1 MVPPVFD
8 LIAEMSGASPDD
20 LYATFNMGVGMVLVV
35 AADRAPEVLEAAG
48 PGAAR
53 IGEVVP
59 GAGVLRA

>member
-1 MVPPVFD
+1 VFD
-8 LIAEMSGASPDD
+8 LIARASGASPDD
-20 LYATFNMGVGMVLVV
+20 LYGTFNMGVGMVLVV
-35 AADRAPEVLEAAG
+35 ASDLAPEALEAAG